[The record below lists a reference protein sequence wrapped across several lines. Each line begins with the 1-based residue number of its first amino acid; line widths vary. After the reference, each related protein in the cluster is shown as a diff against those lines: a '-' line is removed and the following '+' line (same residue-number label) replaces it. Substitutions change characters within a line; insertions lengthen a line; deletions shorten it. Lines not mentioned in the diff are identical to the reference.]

1 MMSDKQPWYK
11 KEIDPFPIKT
21 LDVLTFTKNFSL
33 MLQAGLTVPEA
44 LDVLLESS
52 DGKIERVL
60 KRLCARVNGG
70 ERLSAA
76 MAKEKKM
83 FHPLFIS
90 AVYIGERSGTL
101 GKNLL
106 YVSEQMEQDVQVKRD
121 MQSALFYPVI
131 LLIATTIIALGM
143 ATYVLPQLVR
153 VFDSLHSELPWMTQV
168 IIWMAHV
175 FEAYGLWIMFGLVLL
190 GFLLFFLLRTPFF
203 KPFFH
208 RILLSLPFL
217 NHFFHEINRA
227 RFCRTIGTL
236 LESGVPIEE
245 GLRIGADTL
254 TNEVY
259 RQSVEFMSVQIAS
272 GQSLA
277 HLVER
282 YPRLYPK
289 MIQRMIVAGER
300 SGGMGPSLLYLAR
313 YYEQRISVQA
323 KNFSTMIEPLLLLF
337 IGLVVGFIA
346 LAIFVPIYSITETF
360 RL

>member
-21 LDVLTFTKNFSL
+21 VDVLTFTKNFSL

-44 LDVLLESS
+44 LEVLLESS
-52 DGKIERVL
+52 DGKIQRVL
-60 KRLCARVNGG
+60 KRVYARVNGG
-70 ERLSAA
+70 ERLSEVL
-76 MAKEKKM
+76 AKEKRM
-83 FHPLFIS
+83 FSPLYIS
-90 AVYIGERSGTL
+90 AVHIGERSGTL
-101 GKNLL
+101 GENLF
-106 YVSEQMEQDVQVKRD
+106 YVSTQMEQDVQVKRD
-121 MQSALFYPVI
+121 IQSALFYPVV
-131 LLIATTIIALGM
+131 LIVATTIVALAM

-153 VFDSLHSELPWMTQV
+153 VFDSLHSELPWMTRVV
-168 IIWMAHV
+168 IWLAHV
-175 FEAYGLWIMFGLVLL
+175 FEFYGLWIIFGL
-190 GFLLFFLLRTPFF
+190 GIFSFLCFFLLRTPFL

-208 RILLSLPFL
+208 RVLLSFPLL
-217 NHFFHEINRA
+217 NRFFHEVNRA

-245 GLRIGADTL
+245 GLRIGAGTL

-259 RQSVEFMSVQIAS
+259 RRSVEFMSVQIAS

-277 HLVER
+277 SLVECF
-282 YPRLYPK
+282 PRLYPK
-289 MIQRMIVAGER
+289 MIQRMIMAGER
-300 SGGMGPSLLYLAR
+300 SGGVGPSLLYLAR
-313 YYEQRISVQA
+313 YYEQRVSVQA